1 MSVTILVSFYV
12 RKGCPD
18 GTLLKEVDTTV
29 SHVKVVGGGDG
40 RIEVAVFLPFVHP
53 CDESLVISVELN
65 GRERGCLG

>member
-1 MSVTILVSFYV
+1 MLVTILVSFDV

-40 RIEVAVFLPFVHP
+40 WIEVVVFLPFVHP
-53 CDESLVISVELN
+53 
-65 GRERGCLG
+65 